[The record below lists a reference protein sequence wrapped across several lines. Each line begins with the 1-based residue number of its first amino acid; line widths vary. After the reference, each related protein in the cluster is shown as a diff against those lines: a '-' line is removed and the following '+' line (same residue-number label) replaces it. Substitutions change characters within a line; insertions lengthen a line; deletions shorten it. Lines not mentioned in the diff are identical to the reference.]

1 MGCNC
6 KNKKNVIK
14 EEIIE
19 QLGQLTETP
28 KELTQEEI
36 EWFNNIDVINP
47 LNDDDD
53 E

>member
-6 KNKKNVIK
+6 KNNKKPIK
-14 EEIIE
+14 EQIIE

-28 KELTQEEI
+28 KELTEEEI

-47 LNDDDD
+47 LNDEDD

>member
-6 KNKKNVIK
+6 KNNKKPIK
-14 EEIIE
+14 EKIIE

-28 KELTQEEI
+28 KELTEEEI

-47 LNDDDD
+47 LNEDDD